1 MRKLDNTEVKKYIL
15 NILCEFAA
23 FCDQNGL
30 RYYLSGGT
38 LLGAVRHKGFIPWDG
53 IISLSLQSSTGLQTA
68 RSLIIK
74 GNFTVFLLICI
85 HLIKCGVW

>member
-38 LLGAVRHKGFIPWDG
+38 LLGAVRHKGFIPWDDDVDLLMPRPDFDKLHDL
-53 IISLSLQSSTGLQTA
+53 LSLQ
-68 RSLIIK
+68 IK
-74 GNFTVFLLICI
+74 SQG
-85 HLIKCGVW
+85 